1 MGRKIFIPEKIR
13 GFPLGRTLLVSSWV
27 CLVLSVAA
35 FAYLSHYFFH
45 RYLSIDRKLATL
57 ERDEKAKLFAIK
69 TLEKESELQQGHF
82 KNFSQNLK
90 SLEERMARLQQFSQK
105 LKELSVA
112 GFPSKKPIRAPN
124 VGGPVASS
132 LARVEKESVL
142 REEILRRIYG
152 QLQDIRQQISAQER
166 SFQEIEQVLEKQKTL
181 LASTPSLWPTR
192 GWVTSGFGQRL
203 SPFSG
208 RLEQHEGVDIASYNG
223 TPVRAPAD
231 GSVIEV
237 SSRPGYGNFIV
248 IDHGHDIVTRYGH
261 NRTIWV
267 KVGQKVK
274 RGDIIAEVG
283 NTGRSTGPHLH
294 YEVLVKGIPVNPMAY
309 ILD

>member
-1 MGRKIFIPEKIR
+1 MARKIDILEKIR
-13 GFPLGRTLLVSSWV
+13 GFSLTRTLLISSWV

-45 RYLSIDRKLATL
+45 RYLSIDRKLTAL
-57 ERDEKAKLFAIK
+57 QRGEKSNLLALKA
-69 TLEKESELQQGHF
+69 LEKESELQQSHF
-82 KNFSQNLK
+82 KNFSQ
-90 SLEERMARLQQFSQK
+90 SLESLQEQMVRLQQFSQK
-105 LKELSVA
+105 LKELSA
-112 GFPSKKPIRAPN
+112 TGFPSKKPLRAPN
-124 VGGPVASS
+124 IGGPAPSS
-132 LARVEKESVL
+132 LARVEKEAAL
-142 REEILRRIYG
+142 REDILRRIYG
-152 QLQDIRQQISAQER
+152 QLLDIRQQISAQER
-166 SFQEIEQVLEKQKTL
+166 SFQEIEQVLEKQKIL

-192 GWVTSGFGQRL
+192 GWVSSGFGNRL

-208 RLEQHEGVDIASYNG
+208 RWEQHEGVDIASYDG

-231 GSVIEV
+231 GRVIEAG
-237 SSRPGYGNFIV
+237 SRPGYGNFIV

-261 NRTIWV
+261 NRKIWV
-267 KVGQKVK
+267 KVSQKVR
-274 RGDIIAEVG
+274 RGEIIAEVG